1 MDTRIVT
8 LEPEQKLSLPPEA
21 AAELGLH
28 TGSRLAVSLKDGALL
43 LQPLLADSLEEL
55 RGIFSADTDLV
66 AELQQERRQDE
77 W

>member
-8 LEPEQKLSLPPEA
+8 LEPEQTLSLPPEA
-21 AAELGLH
+21 TAELGLR
-28 TGSRLAVSLKDGALL
+28 TGSRLAVSLKDGAIL
-43 LQPLLADSLEEL
+43 LQPLLAESLEEL

-66 AELQQERRQDE
+66 AELQQERRQDK